1 MSSFL
6 EKNADSSKKW
16 IKEHKYVVG
25 FSSMPQYPA
34 ATLAAKGSKNKGIDI
49 EHVET
54 VEKPSE
60 KENKKSRVQKVKLH
74 YRRFWCCY
82 LVGGIIFLAIFLP
95 LLWVSEALNA
105 TTFRTYRTNSTL
117 I

>member
-16 IKEHKYVVG
+16 IKEHQYVIG
-25 FSSMPQYPA
+25 FRHMPQYPQA
-34 ATLAAKGSKNKGIDI
+34 AMGAKGIKHKGTDI
-49 EHVET
+49 EHIET
-54 VEKPSE
+54 VEKASE
-60 KENKKSRVQKVKLH
+60 KSNKRTRMQKVKHH

-95 LLWVSEALNA
+95 LL
-105 TTFRTYRTNSTL
+105 
-117 I
+117 